1 MFTADEVLLLF
12 AMTVGLLLMYILR
25 SKKMDQKWMG
35 PSHMFIGIGINLL
48 ALWIFVK

>member
-1 MFTADEVLLLF
+1 MLNADEVLLLF
-12 AMTVGLLLMYILR
+12 AMLVGIVLMHVLR
-25 SKKMDQKWMG
+25 SKKIDQKWMG